1 MYISLLFIN
10 IHYFYLQL
18 TIFQLRNNNK
28 KARIFTLIVTHT
40 YLKQENRC
48 NCNSNSLI

>member
-18 TIFQLRNNNK
+18 TIQLRNNTK
-28 KARIFTLIVTHT
+28 KTRIFTLIVTDT
-40 YLKQENRC
+40 Y
-48 NCNSNSLI
+48 